1 MLFREDGLV
10 TIIVLD
16 NLSFNQ
22 CQTAILNIFGDK
34 MKTYN
39 KVGNQSMLLIDP
51 RFEVEKQ
58 ELDVTVLDLVLGG
71 ELLGLH
77 PTLVVTQQVKPGTV
91 LAE

>member
-1 MLFREDGLV
+1 
-10 TIIVLD
+10 
-16 NLSFNQ
+16 
-22 CQTAILNIFGDK
+22 
-34 MKTYN
+34 
-39 KVGNQSMLLIDP
+39 MLLIDP

-77 PTLVVTQQVKPGTV
+77 PTIVVTQQVKPGTV